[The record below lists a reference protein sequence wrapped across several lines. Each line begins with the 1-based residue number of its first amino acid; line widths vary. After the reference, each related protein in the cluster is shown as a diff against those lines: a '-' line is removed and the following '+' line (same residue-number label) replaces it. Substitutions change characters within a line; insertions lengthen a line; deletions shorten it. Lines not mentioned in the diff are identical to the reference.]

1 MRLFALDWTIYPDTP
16 IARLPR
22 WVRPLALL
30 VRNVTF
36 VFVRRGGAAAT
47 ERPEY
52 VYEADGLATVHFSPF
67 LHDHEYGELY
77 DQMASDWFVGT
88 QADVRWR
95 MWVLTSM
102 ARECQVLSGD
112 IAEFGVYRAGC
123 AFMLLATSAVPP
135 SKRLFLFDTFTG
147 IPEHEL
153 SEPEMATGLAGAL
166 ADTSADYVTSRLSQW
181 HSQIEV
187 VEGNIFQTLPSVETG
202 PLAFVHMDLNAAA
215 PTKRALEYSYPRLVA
230 GAITVF
236 DDYGEK
242 GLEAQ
247 RAVVD
252 EFLSDKPERVVALPT
267 RQGLLIKR

>member
-1 MRLFALDWTIYPDTP
+1 MDWTVYPDTP

-22 WVRPLALL
+22 WLRPPALL
-30 VRNVTF
+30 VRNA
-36 VFVRRGGAAAT
+36 VFAIARR
-47 ERPEY
+47 ERVAGTGKPEY
-52 VYEADGLATVHFSPF
+52 VYEADGLATIHFSPF
-67 LHDHEYGELY
+67 LYDREYSRLY
-77 DQMASDWFVGT
+77 DEMASDWFVGT
-88 QADVRWR
+88 RADVRWR

-112 IAEFGVYRAGC
+112 VAEFGVYRAGC
-123 AFMLLATSAVPP
+123 AYMLLATSAVPP

-147 IPEHEL
+147 IPSDEL
-153 SEPEMATGLAGAL
+153 SESEVETGLAGAL
-166 ADTSADYVTSRLSQW
+166 GNTSIEYVTSRLSEW
-181 HSQIEV
+181 NSQINI
-187 VEGNIFQTLPSVETG
+187 VEGNVFQTLPNVDTG

-215 PTKRALEYSYPRLVA
+215 PTRRALEYAYPRLVA